1 MLHPLLALDENA
13 FSGRHDSKLAHRALT
28 DFIGAMSDGLDA
40 YYTAVA
46 KFADH
51 LYGASLAESGA
62 TLFLDK
68 TPRYYMILAELEAVF
83 PQARFVFL
91 LRNPAAV
98 VTSIYSTWVKPNL
111 PSMNRY
117 AEDLLNAPN
126 AMLSARESLGA
137 RAHTVQYETLLS
149 RPDETVAGVYAFLG
163 FSGAALGRDPDL
175 PTFALGDQ
183 VNVYEYAEPQKSFG
197 DRWKDKLDDPQL
209 WRWVSEYVDQLGEET
224 VAALGYEMS
233 EIASALDR
241 GAKAIP
247 NDSMSLAQALRR

>member
-1 MLHPLLALDENA
+1 MRVWRQSRQKLPDGHNVVFLVSQPRSGSTLLQRMIGRHPDIHTTSEPWIMLHPLLALDEKA

-28 DFIGAMSDGLDA
+28 DFIGGISDGLNA
-40 YYTAVA
+40 FYAAVA
-46 KFADH
+46 KYADH
-51 LYGASLAESGA
+51 LYGAALAESGA

-68 TPRYYMILAELEAVF
+68 TPRYYMILGELAAVF

-126 AMLSARESLGA
+126 AILLARESLGA

-149 RPDETVAGVYAFLG
+149 RPGETVAGSTHSWASWVLP
-163 FSGAALGRDPDL
+163 GA
-175 PTFALGDQ
+175 
-183 VNVYEYAEPQKSFG
+183 
-197 DRWKDKLDDPQL
+197 
-209 WRWVSEYVDQLGEET
+209 ET
-224 VAALGYEMS
+224 GICHVCP
-233 EIASALDR
+233 R
-241 GAKAIP
+241 
-247 NDSMSLAQALRR
+247 